1 MSSSSL
7 GMGRPSH
14 GQGSSS
20 QPRQSSA
27 AVYNMFDPKQVHT
40 FKEAFSMIDQDSDGW
55 ITEADLKTMLTSL
68 GQAPTPKLLTSLL
81 SSRPS
86 TFPPAKPDSM
96 DYNQGLNFTTFL
108 TMMSEKLLELN
119 PESELIEA
127 FECFDEDDKGTT
139 DGKELREWLGT
150 VGDKMSK
157 EEVSLSSDLISP
169 SSKSVGIHACRSL
182 LRSINYS
189 VLPLLIDMVHSTIA
203 TLFLLFA
210 LVKQN
215 LCHSRNNLS
224 DVSLLQTS
232 VNDLVTGED
241 SILDSDE

>member
-14 GQGSSS
+14 GQGSSP

-27 AVYNMFDPKQVHT
+27 AVYNMFDPKQVQT

-68 GQAPTPKLLTSLL
+68 GQKTVTSPNTKAPKLLTILATVHI
-81 SSRPS
+81 S
-86 TFPPAKPDSM
+86 TRQTGV
-96 DYNQGLNFTTFL
+96 NGLQPRLKFHHILNDDV
-108 TMMSEKLLELN
+108 EKLLELD

-157 EEVSLSSDLISP
+157 EEIDKLLSP
-169 SSKSVGIHACRSL
+169 P
-182 LRSINYS
+182 LR
-189 VLPLLIDMVHSTIA
+189 IDMVHSTIA
-203 TLFLLFA
+203 TLFA
-210 LVKQN
+210 LRV
-215 LCHSRNNLS
+215 SEA
-224 DVSLLQTS
+224 DPVSLK
-232 VNDLVTGED
+232 E
-241 SILDSDE
+241 